1 MRFWQELL
9 DFFLI
14 FFDWYGEAWLLSQ
27 WTGTYLKRGG
37 NNTKNFPATSQ
48 NSSYVTSP
56 ILWIISL
63 IIYRI
68 EQGKIIFFL

>member
-14 FFDWYGEAWLLSQ
+14 FFDWYREAWLQSQ
-27 WTGTYLKRGG
+27 WTGTYLKCGG
-37 NNTKNFPATSQ
+37 NNAKNFPATSQ

-63 IIYRI
+63 IICRI